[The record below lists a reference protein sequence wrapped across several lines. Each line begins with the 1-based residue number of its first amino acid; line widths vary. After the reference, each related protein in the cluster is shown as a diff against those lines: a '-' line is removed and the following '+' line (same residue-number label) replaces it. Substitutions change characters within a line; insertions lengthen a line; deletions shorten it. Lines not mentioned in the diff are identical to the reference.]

1 MFLREWQ
8 FNDDNSEDLRLANKT
23 LKKNDKRKTS
33 VEKRAKEGFKSWQPI
48 ATFGFA
54 LLVFFLVIVPGEN
67 LWLWLHNFMFSLFGV
82 CSILWPILIG
92 TVAVLDAMGKSGSNV
107 KLKLWLSVATIIF
120 ACSLFYVFSF
130 AKNSQNTSNLLA
142 DIFNRYRAGEFNGNS
157 GLFGAL
163 IGVPSVWAFGITGA
177 RITNIIL
184 FFVCLMFLTSAT
196 LMDFFR
202 IFSKPAKA
210 IKQKIEDRN
219 IEREIRRS
227 ATIDI
232 DLGEKRNEKPKK
244 SKDTAISENIE
255 KESDEISKVTEKFLS
270 KIKNENEQ
278 KDEVKTQKSEEKS
291 KEFEVPESK
300 NSSAEFYEFPAVDLL
315 NDAKKP
321 DGGDITTEL
330 NHNGKMLVDT
340 LKSFNVNTKI
350 IDISRGP
357 AVTRY
362 ELQPAAGVKIS
373 KITTL
378 ADDIALNLAAS
389 GVRIEAPIPG
399 KAAVGIEIPNKVVS
413 MVSMKELIV
422 SPEFK
427 HAKSKLTVVL
437 GRDISGDIMTADL
450 AKMPHLLIAGST
462 GSGKSVCI
470 NSFIISILY
479 NARPDEVK
487 LLMIDPKVV
496 ELGVYNGIPHLLVPV
511 VTDPRKAAGALN
523 WAVNEMLVRYKK
535 FAETG
540 VRDLTSYNQMVEETP
555 DAKDKSG
562 EPLEKMPQIV
572 IIIDELSDLMMAAPN
587 EVEDYIC
594 RLAQMAR
601 AAGMHLVIA
610 TQRPSV
616 DVITGIIKA
625 NIPSRIALAVSS
637 QIDSRT
643 ILDMSGAEKLLGR
656 GDMLFAPV
664 GCNKPIRVQGC
675 YVTDR
680 EIERVVES
688 IKTTEESNY
697 DEQIA
702 KEIEKGAVMESSS
715 KGDSNSEG
723 STDPM
728 MAEAVKCV
736 VEAGQAST
744 SLLQRRLRVGYARAG
759 RLVDEM
765 EQMGIVGPHEGS
777 KPRQVLI
784 TYQQFLEM
792 NLNNAE

>member
-1 MFLREWQ
+1 M
-8 FNDDNSEDLRLANKT
+8 ANKT
-23 LKKNDKRKTS
+23 IKKNDRKKSSTAKQKKEVFNSWKS
-33 VEKRAKEGFKSWQPI
+33 V
-48 ATFGFA
+48 ATFGFSV
-54 LLVFFLVIVPGEN
+54 LVFFLILIPGEN
-67 LWLWLHNFMFSLFGV
+67 LWLWLHNFIFSLFGV
-82 CSILWPILIG
+82 CCILWPILIG

-120 ACSLFYVFSF
+120 ACSIFYVFSC
-130 AKNSQNTSNLLA
+130 AENSQNVSNVLA
-142 DIFNRYRAGEFNGNS
+142 DIFNRYRAGEFNGSS

-163 IGVPSVWAFGITGA
+163 VGVPCVWAFGTVGA

-184 FFVCLMFLTSAT
+184 LFVCLMFLTSAT
-196 LMDFFR
+196 LMDFFGL
-202 IFSKPAKA
+202 FSKPAKA

-219 IEREIRRS
+219 IEREARRS
-227 ATIDI
+227 ALIDI
-232 DLGEKRNEKPKK
+232 DLGEKRNEKSRKPKDLDIFED
-244 SKDTAISENIE
+244 SE
-255 KESDEISKVTEKFLS
+255 KEKDEISKVTEKFLS
-270 KIKNENEQ
+270 KIKNENERKEETKAQ
-278 KDEVKTQKSEEKS
+278 KAEEKS
-291 KEFEVPESK
+291 KEFEVPESN
-300 NSSAEFYEFPAVDLL
+300 NSSAEFYEFPTIDLL

-321 DGGDITTEL
+321 DGGDITAEL

-422 SPEFK
+422 SPEFRR
-427 HAKSKLTVVL
+427 AKSKLTVVL

-470 NSFIISILY
+470 NSFIISLLY

-487 LLMIDPKVV
+487 LLMVDPKVV

-540 VRDLTSYNQMVEETP
+540 VRDLASYNQMVEENP

-562 EPLEKMPQIV
+562 ETLEKMPQIV

-680 EIERVVES
+680 EIEKVVNS
-688 IKTTEESNY
+688 IKMTEESNY
-697 DEQIA
+697 DEEIA
-702 KEIEKGAVMESSS
+702 KEIEKGAVVDSAA
-715 KGDSNSEG
+715 KGEG
-723 STDPM
+723 KPEGAMDPM

>member
-1 MFLREWQ
+1 M
-8 FNDDNSEDLRLANKT
+8 
-23 LKKNDKRKTS
+23 LKKS
-33 VEKRAKEGFKSWQPI
+33 KSKNSFLGSKAQKAWVPI
-48 ATFGFA
+48 AIFGAA
-54 LLVFFLVIVPGEN
+54 LLMFFLIIIPGEN
-67 LWLWLHNFMFSLFGV
+67 VWLWAHNFIFGLFGV
-82 CSILWPILIG
+82 CSILWPIFVGCIAILE
-92 TVAVLDAMGKSGSNV
+92 ALGKGGANV
-107 KLKLWLSVATIIF
+107 KLKLWLAVGTIIF
-120 ACSLFYVFSF
+120 ACSLFYVFS
-130 AKNSQNTSNLLA
+130 SWSSA
-142 DIFNRYRAGEFNGNS
+142 DFNRNIFGTIFDSYTKGELNHSS

-163 IGVPSVWAFGITGA
+163 IGAPLLWSCGTVGA
-177 RITNIIL
+177 RITNIIIL
-184 FFVCLMFLTSAT
+184 FVGLMLLTGTTLVEFLG
-196 LMDFFR
+196 L
-202 IFSKPAKA
+202 FSKPAKA
-210 IKQKIEDRN
+210 IKQKIEDKN
-219 IEREIRRS
+219 IEREARKQVS
-227 ATIDI
+227 IDI
-232 DLGEKRNEKPKK
+232 DLGQKRREKPRA
-244 SKDTAISENIE
+244 KDKANIE
-255 KESDEISKVTEKFLS
+255 NEPEEDGVSEAEEISKVTEKFLS
-270 KIKNENEQ
+270 KIKKENE
-278 KDEVKTQKSEEKS
+278 EKIEDKNNTA
-291 KEFEVPESK
+291 KEDTGKFEVPETK
-300 NSSAEFYEFPAVDLL
+300 SSSDEPYHFPSQDLL
-315 NDAKKP
+315 NDVKKP
-321 DGGDITTEL
+321 DGGDITSEL

-437 GRDISGDIMTADL
+437 GRDISGNIMMTDI

-487 LLMIDPKVV
+487 MLMIDPKVV

-523 WAVNEMLVRYKK
+523 WAVSEMLLRYKK

-540 VRDLTSYNQMVEETP
+540 VRDLTSYNQMIEENP
-555 DAKDKSG
+555 EAKDKSG
-562 EPLEKMPQIV
+562 EPLEKMPQVV

-664 GCNKPIRVQGC
+664 GANKPIRVQGC
-675 YVTDR
+675 YVTDK
-680 EIERVVES
+680 EIERVVEA
-688 IKTTEESNY
+688 IKTTHESSY

-702 KEIEKGAVMESSS
+702 QEIEKGAVVEGG
-715 KGDSNSEG
+715 KGEKKPEG
-723 STDPM
+723 SIDPM

-784 TYQQFLEM
+784 NYQQFLEM
-792 NLNNAE
+792 NLNNAD